1 MEAMMKTK
9 IAAALAVCA
18 GLCAVAPSAHA
29 EPPKKDSKDYAYNF
43 EDDKLLGKDM
53 VGNTPMITMRGKGR
67 RDILHRP
74 RIQFVQ
80 EMLKSVEN
88 M

>member
-1 MEAMMKTK
+1 MKTK

-18 GLCAVAPSAHA
+18 GLMAAAPSAHA
-29 EPPKKDSKDYAYNF
+29 ETPKDKKDYAYKF
-43 EDDKLLGKDM
+43 DDDALLGKDM
-53 VGNTPMITMRGKGR
+53 VGNTPTIHVRPKGQKEL
-67 RDILHRP
+67 LHRV

>member
-1 MEAMMKTK
+1 MEATMKTK
-9 IAAALAVCA
+9 IAVALGVCA
-18 GLCAVAPSAHA
+18 GLLAVAPSALA
-29 EPPKKDSKDYAYNF
+29 ETPKDGKGYAYNF

-53 VGNTPMITMRGKGR
+53 VGNTPSITMRPKAGKGL
-67 RDILHRP
+67 LHRP

>member
-1 MEAMMKTK
+1 MKTK
-9 IAAALAVCA
+9 IAVALAFCA
-18 GLCAVAPSAHA
+18 GISAVAPSALA
-29 EPPKKDSKDYAYNF
+29 ETPAKDGKGYSYNF

-53 VGNTPMITMRGKGR
+53 VGGTPTIVVRPKGR
-67 RDILHRP
+67 REILHRP

>member
-1 MEAMMKTK
+1 MMKTK
-9 IAAALAVCA
+9 MVAALVL
-18 GLCAVAPSAHA
+18 GMGIVAVAPSARA
-29 EPPKKDSKDYAYNF
+29 EDPAKGDYAYKF
-43 EDDKLLGKDM
+43 DDDKLLGKDM
-53 VGNTPMITMRGKGR
+53 VGNTPAIVVRAKGR
-67 RDILHRP
+67 RDLLHRP